1 MLTHMTSIHAHS
13 GGKARLFGF
22 LTLIVVTFFFS
33 SLAQASEKSAQ
44 RVVEKVNGKI
54 EAMLAN
60 YPMRG
65 GQTNVANDQIKVALA
80 ALMREHFNMQAIS
93 QTVLGP
99 AWRRAS
105 QEQRNTF
112 TDVFTDYLAEKY
124 SSRFPDLVGAE
135 LEITQTKELKK
146 NHYVVYVRATFGQR
160 VENIEYYVLRH
171 AGQSKV
177 VNLAL
182 ASNNILN
189 LEAKVIRS
197 LLSQRSGDLDRLNR
211 ELPFRYTDS

>member
-1 MLTHMTSIHAHS
+1 MTSIHAHS

-22 LTLIVVTFFFS
+22 LTLLAVIFLFS
-33 SLAQASEKSAQ
+33 PLAQASEKSAQ

-54 EAMLAN
+54 EAMLAD

-65 GQTNVANDQIKVALA
+65 GQTNVADERIKVALA
-80 ALMREHFNMQAIS
+80 ALLREHFNMAAIS

-124 SSRFPDLVGAE
+124 SSRFPELAGAE
-135 LEITQTKELKK
+135 LKITDTKELKK
-146 NHYVVYVRATFGQR
+146 NHYVVYVRAAFDQR
-160 VENIEYYVLRH
+160 AENIQYYVLKH

-177 VNLAL
+177 VNLAF

>member
-1 MLTHMTSIHAHS
+1 MLTDMTSIHAHS

-22 LTLIVVTFFFS
+22 LTLLAVTFLFS
-33 SLAQASEKSAQ
+33 PLAQASEKSAQ

-54 EAMLAN
+54 EAMLAD
-60 YPMRG
+60 YPVRG
-65 GQTNVANDQIKVALA
+65 GQTNVANERIKVALA
-80 ALMREHFNMQAIS
+80 AVLREHFNIAAIS

-112 TDVFTDYLAEKY
+112 IDVFTDYLAEKY
-124 SSRFPDLVGAE
+124 SSRFPELAGAE
-135 LEITQTKELKK
+135 FKITATKELKK
-146 NHYVVYVRATFGQR
+146 NHYVVHVQAAFSQR
-160 VENIEYYVLRH
+160 VENIQYYVLRH
-171 AGQSKV
+171 SGQSRV

-182 ASNNILN
+182 GSNNILN
-189 LEAKVIRS
+189 LETKVIRS

-211 ELPFRYTDS
+211 ELPFRNTHS